1 MLIKLLAIYSSVVT
15 TVLTGL
21 VLAGSVAAKPQS
33 FDEIDVRRINIR
45 EPDGTLRMVI
55 SNRARLPGVVAA
67 GKEHPPVDRPFA
79 GMLFYN
85 DEGDENGG
93 LVFSGRRDAN
103 GDVADS
109 GGMLTFDRYAGKG
122 VPEGLSDRDVH
133 VRDHPAA
140 DVARC
145 RVAQDDLLG
154 ADPGPEGAVHRE
166 APVRAAAEAGPRRF
180 REDAEVRSY
189 LGDPSR
195 CLPRR
200 GRPSLGALGFRGRGR
215 SSRRTPSSRA
225 RDRASPMG

>member
-21 VLAGSVAAKPQS
+21 VLAGTVAAKPQS
-33 FDEIDVRRINIR
+33 FDEIDIRRINIR

-109 GGMLTFDRYAGKG
+109 GGMLTFDRYAGKQIVQLAG
-122 VPEGLSDRDVH
+122 VHDAKNHIVGLIVSDTDDKRSRRVVVGHDNQG
-133 VRDHPAA
+133 
-140 DVARC
+140 VAR
-145 RVAQDDLLG
+145 VALMDGNGRARIMLQV
-154 ADPGPEGAVHRE
+154 PSEGN
-166 APVRAAAEAGPRRF
+166 
-180 REDAEVRSY
+180 
-189 LGDPSR
+189 
-195 CLPRR
+195 
-200 GRPSLGALGFRGRGR
+200 PSLSFLDSTGKVIKELGP
-215 SSRRTPSSRA
+215 TQP
-225 RDRASPMG
+225 

>member
-33 FDEIDVRRINIR
+33 FDEIDIRRINIR

-109 GGMLTFDRYAGKG
+109 GGMLTFDRYAGKQIVQLAG
-122 VPEGLSDRDVH
+122 VHDAKNHIVGLIVSDTDDKRSRRVVVGHDNQG
-133 VRDHPAA
+133 
-140 DVARC
+140 VAR
-145 RVAQDDLLG
+145 VALMDGNGRARIMLQV
-154 ADPGPEGAVHRE
+154 PSEGN
-166 APVRAAAEAGPRRF
+166 
-180 REDAEVRSY
+180 
-189 LGDPSR
+189 
-195 CLPRR
+195 
-200 GRPSLGALGFRGRGR
+200 PSLSFLDSTGKVIKELGP
-215 SSRRTPSSRA
+215 TQP
-225 RDRASPMG
+225 

>member
-109 GGMLTFDRYAGKG
+109 GGMLTFDRYAGKQIVQLAG
-122 VPEGLSDRDVH
+122 VHDAKNHIVGLVVSDTDDKRSRRVVVGHDMQG
-133 VRDHPAA
+133 
-140 DVARC
+140 VAR
-145 RVAQDDLLG
+145 VALMDG
-154 ADPGPEGAVHRE
+154 NG
-166 APVRAAAEAGPRRF
+166 RARIMLQ
-180 REDAEVRSY
+180 VRSE
-189 LGDPSR
+189 GN
-195 CLPRR
+195 
-200 GRPSLGALGFRGRGR
+200 PSLSFLDSAGKVIKELGP
-215 SSRRTPSSRA
+215 TQP
-225 RDRASPMG
+225 

>member
-1 MLIKLLAIYSSVVT
+1 
-15 TVLTGL
+15 
-21 VLAGSVAAKPQS
+21 VAAKPQS

-109 GGMLTFDRYAGKG
+109 GGMLTFDRYAGKQIVQLAG
-122 VPEGLSDRDVH
+122 VHDAKNHIVGLVVSDTDDKRSRRVVVGHDMQG
-133 VRDHPAA
+133 
-140 DVARC
+140 VAR
-145 RVAQDDLLG
+145 VALMDG
-154 ADPGPEGAVHRE
+154 NG
-166 APVRAAAEAGPRRF
+166 RARIMLQ
-180 REDAEVRSY
+180 VRSE
-189 LGDPSR
+189 GN
-195 CLPRR
+195 
-200 GRPSLGALGFRGRGR
+200 PSLSFLDSTGKVIKELG
-215 SSRRTPSSRA
+215 PA
-225 RDRASPMG
+225 QP

>member
-15 TVLTGL
+15 TVITGL
-21 VLAGSVAAKPQS
+21 VLAGSVAAKTQS
-33 FDEIDVRRINIR
+33 FDEIDIRRINIR

-109 GGMLTFDRYAGKG
+109 GGMLTFDRYAGKQIVQLAG
-122 VPEGLSDRDVH
+122 VHDAKNHIVGLIVSDTDDKRSRRVVVGHDNQG
-133 VRDHPAA
+133 
-140 DVARC
+140 VAR
-145 RVAQDDLLG
+145 VALMDGNGRARIMLQV
-154 ADPGPEGAVHRE
+154 PSEGN
-166 APVRAAAEAGPRRF
+166 
-180 REDAEVRSY
+180 
-189 LGDPSR
+189 
-195 CLPRR
+195 
-200 GRPSLGALGFRGRGR
+200 PSLSFLDSTGKVIKELGP
-215 SSRRTPSSRA
+215 TQP
-225 RDRASPMG
+225 